1 MALYQ
6 TIRNRLHKKPF
17 CTAVIVA
24 AGSSTRMGQD
34 KMMLDLAGIPVLVRT
49 IRAFEACPC
58 IDEIVVV
65 TRGDRLEEIA
75 ALRGRYGLYKMT
87 KVLTGGATRVESS
100 LAGVMGADACA
111 TLIAIHDG
119 ARPLVSREIIETTC
133 AAAQRDQAAAPV
145 VPVKDTIKIIDG
157 SFVRETPPR
166 ASVAAVQ
173 TPQIFQAD
181 LIKAALTNALEK
193 ELPVTD
199 DRSAVEAL
207 GLRVAVTEGSEDN
220 LKITTPLDVQ
230 LAESILRRRT
240 QT

>member
-1 MALYQ
+1 MALYRK
-6 TIRNRLHKKPF
+6 IRDRFQKKPF

-34 KMMLDLAGIPVLVRT
+34 KMLLELAGLPVLVRT
-49 IRAFEACPC
+49 IRAFEGCPC

-75 ALRGRYGLYKMT
+75 ALRERYGLYKMS
-87 KVLTGGATRVESS
+87 KVLAGGATRAESS
-100 LAGVMGADACA
+100 LIGVLEADSRA

-119 ARPLVSREIIETTC
+119 ARPLVSREIIESTH
-133 AAAQRDQAAAPV
+133 AAALKAQAAAPV
-145 VPVKDTIKIIDG
+145 IPVKDTIKIIDG
-157 SFVRETPPR
+157 GFVRETPPR
-166 ASVAAVQ
+166 ACVAVVQ

-181 LIKAALTNALEK
+181 LIKAALTKAIEK
-193 ELPVTD
+193 QIPITD
-199 DRSAVEAL
+199 DCSAVEAA

-240 QT
+240 QS

>member
-1 MALYQ
+1 MALYR
-6 TIRNRLHKKPF
+6 TIRNRLRKKPF

-34 KMMLDLAGIPVLVRT
+34 KMMLELAGIPVLVRT

-58 IDEIVVV
+58 IDEIIVV

-100 LAGVMGADACA
+100 LVGVMGADARA
-111 TLIAIHDG
+111 KLIAIHDG

-157 SFVRETPPR
+157 GFVRETPPR

-199 DRSAVEAL
+199 DCSAVEAL